1 MKESIKKVTLQNAL
15 TFALVIAIPLL
26 VIGWDVY
33 RLLEG
38 RPGTVRNPQ
47 KSDVTI

>member
-1 MKESIKKVTLQNAL
+1 MKESIKDTLLRNAL

-33 RLLEG
+33 RLLH
-38 RPGTVRNPQ
+38 N
-47 KSDVTI
+47 